1 VASPGMGQSALV
13 LRIAVRLE
21 TASSA
26 GPIHD
31 VQFISAMSSLEPEI
45 GSWSSSLAA
54 QRLAN
59 DPQRRVGLGVEQI
72 RDLLWTY
79 SSPELYH
86 LLVLQHGWTL
96 VEHGEFLFRGMTLNC
111 STVTT

>member
-1 VASPGMGQSALV
+1 MASPGMGQSALV

-54 QRLAN
+54 QRLKRMTHNAEWASGSN
-59 DPQRRVGLGVEQI
+59 RSETSCGHTPRRSCT
-72 RDLLWTY
+72 TY
-79 SSPELYH
+79 WCFSTAGHLSSTENSYSA
-86 LLVLQHGWTL
+86 G
-96 VEHGEFLFRGMTLNC
+96 
-111 STVTT
+111 